1 MRATRKKTRA
11 CEFRG
16 RSTSLLR
23 LGQAAFVDWCIE
35 RAEWEG
41 WPSFRGEK
49 ETRAHSL
56 VGIVEQSCGVL
67 FPWASL
73 GLSNRRKCH
82 PFALRFYIKERVG
95 CMIRRRHYK

>member
-1 MRATRKKTRA
+1 MRATGEETHA

-23 LGQAAFVDWCIE
+23 LGQTALVDWCIE
-35 RAEWEG
+35 SAGREG
-41 WPSFRGEK
+41 WPSFRGER
-49 ETRAHSL
+49 ETRVHSL
-56 VGIVEQSCGVL
+56 VGIVEQSCGAL

-82 PFALRFYIKERVG
+82 SFALRFYMKERVG